1 MSAPPPRHYCNVT
14 FIQEGS
20 LGYDGDPITL
30 KRCMKC
36 QSTFYVSK
44 DAQRYHWKVHKKF
57 CKSPDEFDELR
68 RRISRYSADEVAD
81 LFLRTDIYAPETPEA
96 AYSYL
101 WGLQRLER
109 LSRKGDNP
117 TLTSFKK
124 SCLFLMFS
132 SDEIIES
139 LWAVP
144 GLTTYL
150 LNIDITSDQIKQS
163 KIEDPEYRP
172 SFHMLGAD
180 EFQPDYQL
188 NSDFCDAIG
197 FILVGAS
204 CNRAHDNAIEDMIL
218 RQTPLAIA
226 TCRKVMAWMQDP
238 CMLASMP
245 TKCFGGDDHVGARVF
260 AFPMLL
266 KGMLNDLP
274 GDPDNPSAIAPGLTI
289 EGAIRAILN
298 YVASDYYRADLGVL
312 AKFTSL
318 IETAK
323 KTIAWEAFSV
333 LRRSKL
339 AVLILKYYVRGDIPK
354 RQQLDDVCIGLA
366 AFVMGWEIDKSLWLK
381 VVKESISQSFLP
393 FFQDWLDV
401 ELQKILPRV
410 QLWLRLCDVT
420 LPSEV
425 ELLICEFA
433 FV

>member
-1 MSAPPPRHYCNVT
+1 
-14 FIQEGS
+14 
-20 LGYDGDPITL
+20 
-30 KRCMKC
+30 MKC
-36 QSTFYVSK
+36 ESTFYVSK
-44 DAQRYHWKVHKKF
+44 DAQRSHWKVHKKF
-57 CKSPDEFDELR
+57 CKSPNEFAELR
-68 RRISRYSADEVAD
+68 RRISRYSADEAAE
-81 LFLRTDIYAPETPEA
+81 LFLRTDLYAPKTPET

-101 WGLQRLER
+101 WGLQHLER
-109 LSRKGDNP
+109 LSRQGGNP
-117 TLTSFKK
+117 TLTSFLE
-124 SCLFLMFS
+124 SCFSLMFS

-163 KIEDPEYRP
+163 KIEDPEYSP

-180 EFQPDYQL
+180 EYQPEYQL
-188 NSDFCDAIG
+188 NSDFCNAIG
-197 FILVGAS
+197 IILVGA
-204 CNRAHDNAIEDMIL
+204 CCKKGPDNPEDMVL

-245 TKCFGGDDHVGARVF
+245 TNKCLGLGDDHHLRARVF
-260 AFPMLL
+260 AFPVLL
-266 KGMLNDLP
+266 ISALNDLP

-289 EGAIRAILN
+289 EGAARAILS
-298 YVASDYYRADLGVL
+298 YVASDYYQAELDIL
-312 AKFTSL
+312 ARFTTG
-318 IETAK
+318 IREAAK

-333 LRRSKL
+333 LQRSKL
-339 AVLILKYYVRGDIPK
+339 AVLILTYYVRGDSNM
-354 RQQLDDVCIGLA
+354 RQELNGMCLGLA
-366 AFVMGWEIDKSLWLK
+366 AFVMGWESDKSLWLK
-381 VVKESISQSFLP
+381 VVKESISQNVFAGASY
-393 FFQDWLDV
+393 FQDWLDS